1 MNNTA
6 ERQDMIPWQAAIV
19 NAKKHFN
26 EIAQAEGN
34 MVLYKK
40 EAMFAMQSIQKSEW
54 LQQCDPHSIQNAVIN
69 VASIGLSLN
78 PANAYA
84 YIVPRDGHACLD
96 VSYKGLIKLATD
108 SGSVLWA
115 KAMLVY
121 QDDEFEMRGI
131 EQMPLHKFDPF
142 KKDRGPVIGGY
153 CAAKLHDGTYLIDTM
168 SREELDK
175 VRDTSKAKKGPWAT
189 WTEEMMKKTLIKR
202 AAKTWPNTNRLDKAV
217 EIVNA
222 HEGMEDQY
230 IEGTS
235 RQFDPTKS
243 VNASYVLEVAT
254 SIKETIDADIEEDVR
269 EETLREAWSSLSND
283 ERMRVHAM
291 LKDKAPDSGP
301 RGRMYSTILDDYVKN
316 GPKP

>member
-1 MNNTA
+1 MSEIAQTH
-6 ERQDMIPWQAAIV
+6 EMIPWQAAIV

-26 EIAQAEGN
+26 EIAHAEGN

-54 LQQCDPHSIQNAVIN
+54 LQQCDPRSIQNAVIN
-69 VASIGLSLN
+69 VASIGLTLN

-84 YIVPRDGHACLD
+84 YIVPRDGQACLD

-142 KKDRGPVIGGY
+142 KKDRGNVIGGY

-202 AAKTWPNTNRLDKAV
+202 ASKTWPNTNRLDKAV
-217 EIVNA
+217 EIVNE
-222 HEGMEDQY
+222 HEGLEDQY

-235 RQFDPTKS
+235 HQIDNTEA
-243 VNASYVLEVAT
+243 VNASYILEVAT
-254 SIKETIDADIEEDVR
+254 EIKSIVDADIEEDDR
-269 EETLREAWSSLSND
+269 TEKLHQLWAALSND
-283 ERMRVHAM
+283 ERLRVHRM
-291 LKDKAPDSGP
+291 LKEKAPDSGP
-301 RGRMYSTILDDYVKN
+301 RGRMYSTIVDGYIK
-316 GPKP
+316 K